1 MSDTCGDRDAAMML
15 LAESVKWTERPQ
27 LTNAYYIDLFRGKPR
42 YRVEQTRC
50 MMRGDTMSEYV
61 VDAL

>member
-1 MSDTCGDRDAAMML
+1 MML
-15 LAESVKWTERPQ
+15 LCESVKWTERPQ

-50 MMRGDTMSEYV
+50 TARGDHLSEYV
-61 VDAL
+61 VEAL